1 MQGAGKNVALSI
13 HDNLLISY
21 EVQCE
26 GRTILLRTEYRLASK
41 PSEFTNVAFKGV
53 HGYHFQNDA
62 FGNIIFGLETL
73 PVEQFLTEFKPEIYE
88 SYRMAGSPDL
98 GREISTPPQ
107 TTFVNMA
114 CKRSFCLRLMAC
126 LAGFSHK
133 RFRYSQS
140 NRTPRSHYPTTAIR
154 SGVPPFFFH

>member
-1 MQGAGKNVALSI
+1 MQGDGTPVELSI

-62 FGNIIFGLETL
+62 FGNLILGLETL
-73 PVEQFLTEFKPEIYE
+73 PVEQFLTEFKPEICE
-88 SYRMAGSPDL
+88 SYRMAGSPGPWAANLDSAPNYL
-98 GREISTPPQ
+98 REHGVQAFILSSSYG
-107 TTFVNMA
+107 M
-114 CKRSFCLRLMAC
+114 SGWI
-126 LAGFSHK
+126 LAQEVSIF
-133 RFRYSQS
+133 
-140 NRTPRSHYPTTAIR
+140 A
-154 SGVPPFFFH
+154 V